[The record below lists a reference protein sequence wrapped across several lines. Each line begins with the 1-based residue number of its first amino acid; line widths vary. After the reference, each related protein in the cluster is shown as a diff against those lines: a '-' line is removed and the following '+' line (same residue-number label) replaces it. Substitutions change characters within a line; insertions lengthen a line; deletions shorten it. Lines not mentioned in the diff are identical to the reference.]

1 MKDLKLLVRPNIL
14 ALEPYSSAR
23 DEYKDTGN
31 GTFLDANE
39 SPFNIPDN
47 RYPDPH
53 QEKLKKQLSSI
64 KDIAPQ
70 NIFLGNGSDE
80 AIDLI
85 FRIFCTPQRDNV
97 VSISPTYGM
106 YEVAAHINDIEYRS
120 LMLDE
125 KFSFH
130 AEKLLQLTND
140 RTKAIFLCSPNNPT
154 GNILPDT
161 EIISILEQ
169 FQGMVIVDE
178 AYIDF
183 AYKPSMLQQLY
194 KYPNLI
200 VLQTFSKA
208 WGAAGIRLGMA
219 FAHPDVIQLFNKVKY
234 PYNINALTQREAS
247 NLLKK
252 HFDINKWVRT
262 IVEEKNRVI
271 EALRVLP
278 FCEEIYPSD
287 ANFLLVRMS
296 DAQEIYDYLL
306 TRHIIVRNRTHT
318 PLCKNCL
325 RITIGSAA
333 ENTRLLAA
341 LRQYSAS

>member
-31 GTFLDANE
+31 GIFLDANE
-39 SPFNIPDN
+39 SPFNMPDN

-53 QEKLKKQLSSI
+53 QEQIKNQLSRI
-64 KDIAPQ
+64 KGIAPQ
-70 NIFLGNGSDE
+70 KIFLGSGSDE
-80 AIDLI
+80 AIDLV
-85 FRIFCTPQRDNV
+85 FRVFCTPQRDNV

-106 YEVAAHINDIEYRS
+106 YEVAAHINDTEYRS
-120 LMLDE
+120 LQLDE
-125 KFSFH
+125 HFSFR
-130 AEKLLQLTND
+130 AENLLQLTNE

-154 GNILPDT
+154 GNVLPDA
-161 EIISILEQ
+161 EITKVLEQ
-169 FQGMVIVDE
+169 FQGMVVIDE

-183 AYKPSMLQQLY
+183 SNTPSLLQQLDI
-194 KYPNLI
+194 YPNLI

-234 PYNINALTQREAS
+234 PYNVNALTQREAL

-252 HFDINKWVRT
+252 RFDVNKWVRT
-262 IVEEKNRVI
+262 IVEEK
-271 EALRVLP
+271 LRVAEAIRQLP
-278 FCEEIYPSD
+278 FCQKIYPSD
-287 ANFLLVRMS
+287 ANFLLVKMNN
-296 DAQEIYDYLL
+296 AQEIYDYLL
-306 TRHIIVRNRTHT
+306 ERRIIVRNRTHT
-318 PLCKNCL
+318 PLCQNCL
-325 RITIGSAA
+325 RITIGSAT

-341 LRQYSAS
+341 LRQYPAS